1 MYAIFIFDTVPSV
14 GVGEP
19 IPDRAA
25 SFYCRTFGFV
35 PTIADAAEKLTSWIG
50 RESMYT
56 QQISVDS
63 FINVEPGIYIRYID
77 WAHKVIMLVNH
88 ITIADTGEPIELFEM
103 SVRI

>member
-14 GVGEP
+14 GEP
-19 IPDRAA
+19 IPNR
-25 SFYCRTFGFV
+25 SIHFYCRTFGFT

-56 QQISVDS
+56 KRISVDD
-63 FINVEPGIYIRYID
+63 FIHVKPGIYIRYID

-88 ITIADTGEPIELFEM
+88 IEIADVGFDPVELFGM
-103 SVRI
+103 SVSI